1 MSEPISLKERA
12 NLPPYSQEAE
22 EAVIGAVIGNPSA
35 LRDLLVFLKAEHF
48 YLLRHKNIWLALLR
62 LIERGDSIDLLT
74 VSEELSNMGLL
85 DEIGSAAYLMQLVN
99 NTPTSVHAEVYGQLV
114 VRAAMR
120 RQMLKV
126 ADEIKALALDEALSV
141 EQAYIEGLQRYDA
154 IQVRDRQQF
163 LPGSLSIQSYD
174 ETLEDLIRRN
184 RAGEMLGYPL
194 PPTWKRL
201 AEALPVLLPGH
212 LVVVSGSS
220 GSGKSALM
228 EQLAEWY
235 AGLGLLCY
243 YAHTEMST
251 NDLLHRRMARH
262 SGIPF
267 HLLATGSIQD
277 SQYPT
282 LLDADVEIKKFTA
295 NIAYHWL
302 PDVEFTVLATQMRR
316 AAEHGVKIFFLDHFQ
331 DVKPPAKGVSE
342 VRAFE
347 EMCVWLN
354 AFAEHRHVLV
364 IVASQQNQRGDTKW
378 TKKLTEKASVWLGV
392 KRERLLGEYAY
403 TFGDV
408 EIRAQKG
415 EDTPVVDVSINK
427 ARFGKKAKLKMVYHG
442 PGFMYLDT
450 SQVKLPKPMD
460 VKSGKVINLDEA
472 AQRLDGTEAGE
483 AAKS

>member
-1 MSEPISLKERA
+1 MNNQTTLAQRA

-22 EAVIGAVIGNPSA
+22 EAVIGAIISNPGA
-35 LRDLLVFLKAEHF
+35 LHDVAAFLESKGF
-48 YLLRHKNIWLALLR
+48 YLLRHQHIWNALIR
-62 LIERGDSIDLLT
+62 LDERGEPIDLLT
-74 VSEELSNMGLL
+74 VSEELKNMGVL
-85 DEIGSAAYLMQLVN
+85 DEIGSVAYLMQLVN
-99 NTPTSVHAEVYGQLV
+99 NTPTSIHAEAYGQLV
-114 VRAAMR
+114 VRTAIR
-120 RQMLKV
+120 RHMLRV
-126 ADEIKALALDEALSV
+126 GDEIKALALNGEITIQ
-141 EQAYIEGLQRYDA
+141 QAYLEGLQRYDA
-154 IQVRDRQQF
+154 IQVHDRQQF

-194 PPTWKRL
+194 PPALKRL
-201 AEALPVLLPGH
+201 SEALPVLLPGH
-212 LVVVSGSS
+212 LVVVSGTS

-235 AGLGLLCY
+235 ASLGLLCY

-277 SQYPT
+277 AQYPT
-282 LLDADVEIKKFTA
+282 LLDADVEIKKFTT

-302 PDVEFTVLATQMRR
+302 PDVEFSVLATQMRR

-331 DVKPPAKGVSE
+331 DVKPPSKGTSD

-378 TKKLTEKASVWLGV
+378 TKKLTEKASVWIGV
-392 KRERLLGEYAY
+392 KRERLLGEYVY
-403 TFGDV
+403 THEGV
-408 EIRAQKG
+408 EVRAQKG

-427 ARFGKKAKLKMVYHG
+427 ARFGKKAKLKMIYHG
-442 PGFMYLDT
+442 PRFMYLDM
-450 SQVKLPKPMD
+450 SQVKLPKPISIE
-460 VKSGKVINLDEA
+460 SGKIIPMDEA
-472 AQRLDGTEAGE
+472 AQRLDDAGAGE